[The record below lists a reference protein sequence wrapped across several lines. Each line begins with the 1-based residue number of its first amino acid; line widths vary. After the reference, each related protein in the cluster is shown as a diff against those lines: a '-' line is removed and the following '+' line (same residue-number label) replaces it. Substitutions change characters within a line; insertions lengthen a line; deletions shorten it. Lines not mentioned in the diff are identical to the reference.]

1 MKHIFILIVGV
12 ILVMFLAPQI
22 FGATI
27 SGTIYDYSLKK
38 GDNIIVTIDSV
49 PPQKYISKE
58 GTYHF
63 TIGFG
68 EYLLEAK
75 RYEDNVLRD
84 AASEKI
90 VIDKEGDY
98 LVDLILFPSFEQ
110 EQKLIQ
116 DLPENFDP
124 YEEKKTPYKVIFAVA
139 AFLLLII
146 IIYYIKHAEKEVTDE
161 QKEKL
166 RNGKKNK
173 KKTGKKQSKP
183 AKDEKS
189 QEQNQKQET
198 QQKASL
204 AFSAAA
210 DTNLSQGE
218 QPLFETT
225 QGDKYFQQIT
235 ALLKEQQRVTQKEIR
250 KQIPLSEA
258 KISLIITEMETKGI
272 VQKIKK
278 GRGNIIVWKGNQNN

>member
-1 MKHIFILIVGV
+1 MKHVFRLIVGIILV
-12 ILVMFLAPQI
+12 ILFMPQI

-27 SGTIYDYSLKK
+27 SGSIYDYSLKK

-49 PPQKYISKE
+49 PPQKFISKD
-58 GTYHF
+58 GAYHF

-84 AASEKI
+84 ATSEKI
-90 VIDKEGDY
+90 IIDKEGDY
-98 LVDLILFPSFEQ
+98 IVDLILFPSFEQ

-124 YEEKKTPYKVIFAVA
+124 YEERKTPYKVIFAVA
-139 AFLLLII
+139 AFLLLAV
-146 IIYYIKHAEKEVTDE
+146 IIYYIKHAEKEVADE
-161 QKEKL
+161 EKEKQ

-173 KKTGKKQSKP
+173 RKTGKKQSKTT
-183 AKDEKS
+183 KNEKTEV
-189 QEQNQKQET
+189 QAVEQKP
-198 QQKASL
+198 SL
-204 AFSAAA
+204 ASSPVIEQKK
-210 DTNLSQGE
+210 TNE
-218 QPLFETT
+218 EPLPETE

-258 KISLIITEMETKGI
+258 KVSLIITEMETKGL

-278 GRGNIIVWKGNQNN
+278 GRGNIIVWKGK